1 MVFDKRSILDADDLE
16 IREVK
21 IGVKGWPEVLWVR
34 TLTGAERDSWEAGIV
49 DLGPGGDKKYNMKNI
64 RARFASLVVCDE
76 SGDRIFNN
84 GDVAALGAKNAQ
96 ALDLIFDAGQKL
108 NSIRNEDLEELAGNS
123 AATPDAV
130 ST

>member
-1 MVFDKRSILDADDLE
+1 MVFDKNLILNADDLE

-49 DLGPGGDKKYNMKNI
+49 NLGPGEDKSYNLKNI
-64 RARFASLVVCDE
+64 RARFVSMVACE
-76 SGDRIFNN
+76 KSGNRIFDN
-84 GDVAALGAKNAQ
+84 GDVAALGTKSAQ

-108 NSIRNEDLEELAGNS
+108 NGIRDDDLEGLAGNS
-123 AATPDAV
+123 AATPADC
-130 ST
+130 SI